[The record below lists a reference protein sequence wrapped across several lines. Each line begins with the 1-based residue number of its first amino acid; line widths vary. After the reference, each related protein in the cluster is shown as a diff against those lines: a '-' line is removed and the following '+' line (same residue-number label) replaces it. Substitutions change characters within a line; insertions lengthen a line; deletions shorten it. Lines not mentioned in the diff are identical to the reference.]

1 MTWTAALGWAF
12 TAYALL
18 TGVFIVRENRRPQAT
33 LAWMLLFLTLP
44 GVGLAIYA
52 LFGRDRKAFSRER
65 ALARQNLD
73 ANAAPLLGPMRAR
86 QDAAMAEAGGESPVR
101 RRLMQLVR
109 RNSHSLLTT
118 ANRVAIQ
125 QDAAIHYPSLVED
138 LKAAERS
145 IHLQFFIWRSDP
157 FTEGLKAILTE
168 RARRGVELRLLY
180 DPVGSLDPS
189 RRYRRELKAGGVQ
202 VAAASALWRLHT
214 LSYRNHRKIAVI
226 DGRIGYTGGMNI
238 GQEHLDG
245 GPHADSWR
253 DTQLRLDGEGAA
265 VLQAV
270 FPIDWYN
277 ATREDL
283 FATDRFPLLGDG
295 SEPVASPSEVGR
307 VKPRCRCRS

>member
-1 MTWTAALGWAF
+1 MTWTAALGWFFA
-12 TAYALL
+12 AYALL
-18 TGVFIVRENRRPQAT
+18 TGIFILLENRRPQAT
-33 LAWMLLFLTLP
+33 LAWMMLFLTLP
-44 GVGLAIYA
+44 GVGLSIYA

-86 QDAAMAEAGGESPVR
+86 QDAAMQKLEAESPVR

-125 QDAAIHYPSLVED
+125 QGAAIHYPSLVED
-138 LKAAERS
+138 LKGAERS

-168 RARRGVELRLLY
+168 RARRGVEVRLLY
-180 DPVGSLDPS
+180 DPVGSWTLS
-189 RRYRRELKAGGVQ
+189 RRYRRELQAGGVQ

-238 GQEHLDG
+238 GKEHLSG
-245 GPHADSWR
+245 GGTFARWR
-253 DTQLRLDGEGAA
+253 DTHLRVVGEAA
-265 VLQAV
+265 TVLQAV
-270 FPIDWYN
+270 FAIDWRN
-277 ATREDL
+277 ATGE
-283 FATDRFPLLGDG
+283 TLG
-295 SEPVASPSEVGR
+295 
-307 VKPRCRCRS
+307 

>member
-1 MTWTAALGWAF
+1 
-12 TAYALL
+12 
-18 TGVFIVRENRRPQAT
+18 
-33 LAWMLLFLTLP
+33 MLLFLTLP

-86 QDAAMAEAGGESPVR
+86 QDAAMQKLEAESPVR

-118 ANRVAIQ
+118 ANRVAIL

-138 LKAAERS
+138 LKGAERS

-168 RARRGVELRLLY
+168 RARRGVEVRLLY
-180 DPVGSLDPS
+180 DPVGSWTLS

-202 VAAASALWRLHT
+202 VAAASALWGCTRCPTATTARLR
-214 LSYRNHRKIAVI
+214 SS
-226 DGRIGYTGGMNI
+226 TG
-238 GQEHLDG
+238 
-245 GPHADSWR
+245 AS
-253 DTQLRLDGEGAA
+253 
-265 VLQAV
+265 
-270 FPIDWYN
+270 
-277 ATREDL
+277 ATR
-283 FATDRFPLLGDG
+283 
-295 SEPVASPSEVGR
+295 AS
-307 VKPRCRCRS
+307 